1 MPMPFDLEKLAEVV
15 VALIIS
21 SSILILA
28 AGITWRLA
36 LKPTMQAFLDY
47 RTRRG
52 GADPVLSRRMT
63 ELEDEVRALKERV
76 GLLPDGNPSRM
87 LGTEVPLRGTKEKA

>member
-1 MPMPFDLEKLAEVV
+1 MPFDLEKLAEAV
-15 VALIIS
+15 VALIIAS
-21 SSILILA
+21 STLLLA
-28 AGITWRLA
+28 AGIAWRLA

-47 RTRRG
+47 KATRG

-76 GLLPDGNPSRM
+76 DLLPDGSPSRM

>member
-1 MPMPFDLEKLAEVV
+1 MLDFDTLARAVV
-15 VALIIS
+15 TLIIAS
-21 SSILILA
+21 SFLLLA
-28 AGITWRLA
+28 VGITWRLA

-47 RTRRG
+47 RTMRG
-52 GADPVLSRRMT
+52 GADPALSRRMA

-76 GLLPDGNPSRM
+76 GLLPDGNPSRR